1 MNLLGSLTNDSFVVR
16 VRSNIIA
23 LMVAFSV
30 MSYFDRIII
39 SVAGPDIIREFSL
52 SETEMGAVYSA
63 FLFGYTLTMIP
74 GGRWADRFG
83 PRLVVTL
90 TGVGAGLLTALTALG
105 GAATWRRFLGVAE
118 SFILIRFG
126 LGLATGP
133 LYPSCA
139 RLYASWIPLR
149 YRARVHGYVAG
160 GAGLGGAVSPL
171 LFSSLIAAFGW
182 RVSFLWAA
190 LATAALALLWL
201 SYVRNTPPEHPRLAG
216 QDLGALRGDL
226 AGRAKGRSFA
236 DWAALARSPAL
247 LILTFSYFCVCYFEY
262 IFFFWLYYYLGEI
275 RGLGSQ
281 ETAVATTV
289 VFLSWMVMSPI
300 GGWASDRLVTRYG
313 RRAGRRVIP
322 VTCLLLSGIALCA
335 GINVTNPVAGVA
347 LLASSFGLAACS
359 DGSYWAAAIDIGGR
373 DSGAACGILNAG
385 GNVGGIAPVVTP
397 WIAARSSWSMG
408 LYFAVLV
415 LYVGVFA
422 WFLVD
427 PTKRGGR
434 RPPTLSQGSPAASAR

>member
-1 MNLLGSLTNDSFVVR
+1 
-16 VRSNIIA
+16 
-23 LMVAFSV
+23 MVAFSV
-30 MSYFDRIII
+30 MSYFDRIIMSI
-39 SVAGPDIIREFSL
+39 AGPEIIREFSI

-83 PRLVVTL
+83 PRLVITL
-90 TGVGAGLLTALTALG
+90 TGVGAACLTALTALG
-105 GAATWRRFLGVAE
+105 GATAWRRLLGVAE
-118 SFILIRFG
+118 SFILVRFG

-133 LYPSCA
+133 LYPACA
-139 RLYASWIPLR
+139 RMYASWIPLR

-160 GAGLGGAVSPL
+160 GAGLGGAVSPI

-182 RVSFLWAA
+182 RISFLWAG

-201 SYVRNTPPEHPRLAG
+201 GYVRNTPDEHTRLAG
-216 QDLGALRGDL
+216 QVPGTMRSDPAGGA
-226 AGRAKGRSFA
+226 AGRSMAN
-236 DWAALARSPAL
+236 WAVLARNASL
-247 LILTFSYFCVCYFEY
+247 LILTLSYFCVCYFEY

-281 ETAVATTV
+281 ETTVATTL
-289 VFLSWMVMSPI
+289 VFLSWMVMCPL

-313 RRAGRRVIP
+313 RKTGRRIIP
-322 VTCLLLSGIALCA
+322 VVCLLLSGITLCV
-335 GINVTNPVAGVA
+335 GINVGSAATGVA
-347 LLASSFGLAACS
+347 LLALSFGLAACS

-373 DSGAACGILNAG
+373 DSGAASGILNAG
-385 GNVGGIAPVVTP
+385 GNVGGIAPLVTP

-415 LYVGVFA
+415 LYFGVLA

-427 PTKRGGR
+427 PTKREGQ
-434 RPPTLSQGSPAASAR
+434 RPSAARDDHSASA

>member
-1 MNLLGSLTNDSFVVR
+1 MEPVANDTLVAR
-16 VRSNIIA
+16 VRANIIA

-30 MSYFDRIII
+30 MSYFDRTII
-39 SVAGPDIIREFSL
+39 SIAGPEIIREFSI

-83 PRLVVTL
+83 PRLVVAL
-90 TGVGAGLLTALTALG
+90 TGFGAALLTALTALG
-105 GAATWRRFLGVAE
+105 GAAAWRRFLGVAE

-126 LGLATGP
+126 LGLVTGP
-133 LYPSCA
+133 LYPACA
-139 RLYASWIPLR
+139 RLYANWIPLR

-160 GAGLGGAVSPL
+160 GAGLGGAVSPI

-201 SYVRNTPPEHPRLAG
+201 GYVRNMPTEHPRLADRVSG
-216 QDLGALRGDL
+216 IPQGDL
-226 AGRAKGRSFA
+226 AGKAAGRSVA
-236 DWAALARSPAL
+236 DWAALARSPNL

-313 RRAGRRVIP
+313 RKAGRRIIP
-322 VTCLLLSGIALCA
+322 VACLLLSGVTLCV
-335 GINVTNPVAGVA
+335 GINVGNPVAGVA
-347 LLASSFGLAACS
+347 LLSFSFGLAACS
-359 DGSYWAAAIDIGGR
+359 DGSYWAAAIDIGRR

-397 WIAARSSWSMG
+397 WIAARSSWSIG

-415 LYVGVFA
+415 LYFGVFA

-427 PTKRGGR
+427 PTKRSGQ
-434 RPPTLSQGSPAASAR
+434 RPPTPSEGFPAASAG